1 MPNISCPLPEKS
13 TGICGWTWLEPW
25 IKQFFDFLTKQF
37 AAVKIIT
44 ILPSTNALLR
54 LSSVGKK
61 KTTSWSHRMY
71 KMPRTLLL
79 WVSLLHIILKCEIAL
94 KLKLRVN
101 SFDPSLYVSIHRFYC
116 LALIGNFF
124 PTFKVQVHSFFFSKT
139 CLLWQTWRYLVLQ
152 YDPADSNHW
161 PEPRLTR
168 ALANSNHFLFL
179 LGVRVC
185 GVLL

>member
-1 MPNISCPLPEKS
+1 MNLIGALDQTVLRFSCKTVCCSQNNNNITKHKRIA
-13 TGICGWTWLEPW
+13 TT
-25 IKQFFDFLTKQF
+25 FLG
-37 AAVKIIT
+37 
-44 ILPSTNALLR
+44 R
-54 LSSVGKK
+54 KK
-61 KTTSWSHRMY
+61 KTISWSHRMY